1 MRRVRPAGLAAAAA
15 AALALLGGCASID
28 PYAVDPV
35 ATHLQRAD
43 LVGECARQWQAQDAA
58 VRAAGARDAQEVVI
72 PGFPYLRLDR
82 LGQAVMPVPTRGAG
96 FGADD
101 GVDDGAG
108 NVATAAAGRAA
119 GGPAPGAA
127 NDAGEPDATSP
138 AWQAWRARLSAL
150 DRQARALERRNAGIE
165 PSTDADAGA
174 EPDLGL
180 DLDECRQVLMQADTS
195 ATARQALRAAARV
208 PDNYAPAWRALGL
221 YPLTRLGFAA
231 GIRAWQDR
239 TREVFA
245 QPLADLPIE
254 GALQRLQP
262 AAEAAAGLTA
272 VAGLP
277 ARLPAALQDPTHP
290 GGHVHPA
297 DAAALTDLLGDT
309 SHAEHTQ
316 HADPSRGSGHPGG
329 ISSAHPTLLP
339 DVLRAL
345 LRRHAPIL
353 EIDTTGAHDRV
364 GPLAFVGSRVAVDLT
379 AAPVAYVRQTQALL
393 EGRLHRQLVYTFWFP
408 RRPKPHALDLLG
420 GELDALIW
428 RVTLDDDGQ
437 ALLYDS
443 IHACGCY
450 HLFFTTER
458 MRPRP
463 GQPAGQ
469 GPLDEGLFMPRAGAL
484 VNPRSE
490 LAARSGA
497 LPPHRTAPAGSP
509 PVAMTKGWREP
520 SVAPSTAASDVPRIV
535 LRVQA
540 RTHYLQHV
548 RWAAP
553 EDAST
558 PQPPRGA
565 PLPPLAY
572 GFVDEDT
579 LRSLPMA
586 LAPSTAATAPPRPAH
601 RSVYDPQG
609 LIPGSERLE
618 RFLFWPMGIASAG
631 QMRQWGR
638 QATAFVGR
646 RHFDDPRLLDRYF
659 ERVAPAPGA
668 NGGAPMAS
676 PASAT
681 GGRAGDTDPRDPSPF

>member
-1 MRRVRPAGLAAAAA
+1 MRRVRPARMAAAAV

-35 ATHLQRAD
+35 ATHLQRTD
-43 LVGECARQWQAQDAA
+43 RVGECARQWQALDAA
-58 VRAAGARDAQEVVI
+58 VGGAGARDAQEVVI

-82 LGQAVMPVPTRGAG
+82 LGQAVMPVPTRGAD

-101 GVDDGAG
+101 RADVAAG
-108 NVATAAAGRAA
+108 RIAGRAA
-119 GGPAPGAA
+119 GGPVPGAA
-127 NDAGEPDATSP
+127 NDAGEPDDAGP
-138 AWQAWRARLSAL
+138 AWRAWRARLSAL

-165 PSTDADAGA
+165 ASTGAGA
-174 EPDLGL
+174 EPDLE
-180 DLDECRQVLMQADTS
+180 DCRQVLMQADTS
-195 ATARQALRAAARV
+195 AAARQALRAAARV
-208 PDNYAPAWRALGL
+208 PDDYAPAWRALGL

-245 QPLADLPIE
+245 QPLAGLPIE
-254 GALQRLQP
+254 GALQRLRP
-262 AAEAAAGLTA
+262 AAAAAAGLTA

-297 DAAALTDLLGDT
+297 DAAAPTDLLGET

-329 ISSAHPTLLP
+329 ISSAHSTLP
-339 DVLRAL
+339 SAALRAL
-345 LRRHAPIL
+345 LQRHAPLL

-364 GPLAFVGSRVAVDLT
+364 GPLAFVGGRVAVDL
-379 AAPVAYVRQTQALL
+379 AAPPVAYVRQTQALL

-408 RRPKPHALDLLG
+408 RRPKAHALDLLG

-463 GQPAGQ
+463 GRPAGQ
-469 GPLDEGLFMPRAGAL
+469 GPLDEGLFMPQAGAL
-484 VNPRSE
+484 DQTQPVS
-490 LAARSGA
+490 AAPPGA
-497 LPPHRTAPAGSP
+497 SPSHRTAPAGSP
-509 PVAMTKGWREP
+509 PVSMTNGLREP
-520 SVAPSTAASDVPRIV
+520 SVAPSTAASDAPRIV

-558 PQPPRGA
+558 PQPSRGE

-579 LRSLPMA
+579 LRSLPVA

-609 LIPGSERLE
+609 LIPGSQRLE
-618 RFLFWPMGIASAG
+618 RLLFWPMGIASAG

-638 QATAFVGR
+638 HATAFVGR

-668 NGGAPMAS
+668 TGGAPMAS

-681 GGRAGDTDPRDPSPF
+681 GGRAGDTAPRYPPPF